1 MAYKTGIDR
10 SEVNFYPGSLEEG
23 ISLDNVV
30 RVIDAFV
37 DWLDMAKLG
46 FIHATDNVR
55 GTSVYPPSM
64 LLKLYLYGY
73 LNRIR
78 SSRRLETECR
88 RNIELYWLLHRM
100 TPAYHT
106 IADFRKNNA
115 VAIKETFKSFTQF
128 CITAS
133 LIEGETVAFD
143 GTKIRAQNN
152 VKNNF
157 NAARLEKL
165 LERIDLK
172 TKEYEQYLHNLDE
185 QDKKEGQRPSL
196 IPAVGRTKE
205 EIGRALA
212 ILKEREA
219 KYKGFQSQLEQ
230 IEAEGGSTEQLQ
242 ISTTDPDAR
251 SLPFKQRHTE
261 IGYNIQTAVDAKHKL
276 IVHFEVTNVGD
287 NNALA
292 VLTADTKTAL
302 NLGEQDRLNALADTG
317 YHTGHQLAKCAE
329 NGIITFV
336 SPPEIKVTKTS
347 EQPQTFAKDQ
357 FIYDSQTDS
366 YTCPNKQKLT
376 TTGTLYEHVSTQK
389 RSAPRKY
396 KQYTLPSK
404 VCQECPFAAKCQGS
418 RKKYWHG
425 KTIERN
431 EYEDAV
437 EANRK
442 RVEQNKGVY
451 QQRKEIIEHPFGTIK
466 RSWGYY
472 YTLLKTK
479 KKIAAEFALI
489 FLCYNLRR
497 VISIFGVNELREILG
512 FYFLIFSEAL
522 KAVVTLFYQKNMKN
536 INFIIR

>member
-165 LERIDLK
+165 LERID
-172 TKEYEQYLHNLDE
+172 E
-185 QDKKEGQRPSL
+185 DKRIRT
-196 IPAVGRTKE
+196 IPA
-205 EIGRALA
+205 
-212 ILKEREA
+212 
-219 KYKGFQSQLEQ
+219 
-230 IEAEGGSTEQLQ
+230 
-242 ISTTDPDAR
+242 
-251 SLPFKQRHTE
+251 
-261 IGYNIQTAVDAKHKL
+261 
-276 IVHFEVTNVGD
+276 
-287 NNALA
+287 
-292 VLTADTKTAL
+292 
-302 NLGEQDRLNALADTG
+302 
-317 YHTGHQLAKCAE
+317 
-329 NGIITFV
+329 
-336 SPPEIKVTKTS
+336 
-347 EQPQTFAKDQ
+347 
-357 FIYDSQTDS
+357 
-366 YTCPNKQKLT
+366 
-376 TTGTLYEHVSTQK
+376 
-389 RSAPRKY
+389 
-396 KQYTLPSK
+396 
-404 VCQECPFAAKCQGS
+404 
-418 RKKYWHG
+418 
-425 KTIERN
+425 
-431 EYEDAV
+431 
-437 EANRK
+437 
-442 RVEQNKGVY
+442 
-451 QQRKEIIEHPFGTIK
+451 
-466 RSWGYY
+466 
-472 YTLLKTK
+472 
-479 KKIAAEFALI
+479 
-489 FLCYNLRR
+489 
-497 VISIFGVNELREILG
+497 
-512 FYFLIFSEAL
+512 
-522 KAVVTLFYQKNMKN
+522 
-536 INFIIR
+536 